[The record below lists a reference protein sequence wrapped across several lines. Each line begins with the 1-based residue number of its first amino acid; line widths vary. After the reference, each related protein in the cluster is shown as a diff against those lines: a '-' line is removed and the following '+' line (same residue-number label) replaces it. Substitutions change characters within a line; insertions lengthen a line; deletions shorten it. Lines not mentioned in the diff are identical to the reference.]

1 MAAGV
6 QQVALLPD
14 SERPARSA
22 SRQRE
27 PAGGPWKVGGPR
39 AEDPPEVRLAGA
51 LQTQMKGLL
60 QCCPCA
66 R

>member
-1 MAAGV
+1 MAAGI
-6 QQVALLPD
+6 QQVALLPY
-14 SERPARSA
+14 SETPARSA
-22 SRQRE
+22 SPQRE
-27 PAGGPWKVGGPR
+27 PAGRPLKSGGPR
-39 AEDPPEVRLAGA
+39 AEDPPEVRLGGA